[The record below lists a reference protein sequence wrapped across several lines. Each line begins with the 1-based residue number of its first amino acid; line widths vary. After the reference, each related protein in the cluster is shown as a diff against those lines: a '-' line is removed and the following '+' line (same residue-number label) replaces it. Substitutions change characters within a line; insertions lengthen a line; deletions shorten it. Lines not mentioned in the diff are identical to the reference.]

1 MAGIDL
7 ALAPGEVIALV
18 GENGSGKTTLI
29 KLLCRLYDP
38 ERGKITLDGTDL
50 KELDPVRWRREI
62 GVIFQ
67 DYVNYYLSAWE
78 NIWLGNV
85 DDPPDRERI
94 VRAAELSGADPLIRR
109 LPQGYET
116 QLGHRFDGGREL
128 SVGEWQK
135 IALARSFLREARILV
150 MDEPASSL
158 DPLAEREMFRRFRG
172 AIGGRSAILVS
183 HRFSTVR
190 MADRIYV
197 LERGRIVEVGTHEEL
212 LLKGGAYA
220 RLYRAQAGNVGKDAA
235 DERAGRL
242 GRQS

>member
-1 MAGIDL
+1 M
-7 ALAPGEVIALV
+7 
-18 GENGSGKTTLI
+18 
-29 KLLCRLYDP
+29 
-38 ERGKITLDGTDL
+38 
-50 KELDPVRWRREI
+50 
-62 GVIFQ
+62 IFQ
-67 DYVNYYLSAWE
+67 DYVNYYLSASE

-85 DDPPDRERI
+85 EDPPDRDRI
-94 VRAAELSGADPLIRR
+94 IRAAQLSGADPLIRR

-158 DPLAEREMFRRFRG
+158 DPLTERDMFRRFRET
-172 AIGGRSAILVS
+172 IEGRSAILVS

-197 LERGRIVEVGTHEEL
+197 MERGRIVEKGTHEEL
-212 LLKGGAYA
+212 LRKDGAYA
-220 RLYRAQAGNVGKDAA
+220 RLYQAQAGIFGGDAA
-235 DERAGRL
+235 DERAGRFGL
-242 GRQS
+242 QS